1 MRIQIPDGPEIVFNE
16 RHILLG
22 LFAILVVIG
31 LATSFYT
38 VATHEQALVL
48 RFGNHVRTSEPG
60 LHFKLPYLMETV
72 HKVPVRTRDVEEFG
86 FRSERG
92 PQAPGGRGRR
102 GYEEE
107 STMLTGDL
115 NLVQVGWDVHFR
127 RFDPIN
133 YLFRVQEPIHTLRD
147 ISQSVMR
154 EVIGDR
160 ASIQVLT
167 VERVEIQEAGRQ
179 MIQDTV
185 DAMELGMA
193 IVEVNL
199 RFVRPPDEVID
210 SFHDLNRAEQDAQRF
225 FEEASREYED
235 RVPRTRGTARRMVE
249 EAEGYRTRR
258 VNVAQGEAERFEALL
273 TEYEKAPDVTRRRLY
288 LETLEQILP
297 QIKEVVVTDGA
308 GSSAPLPLL
317 ELRASQGSSQPAR
330 GGAASTGSARQQAAE
345 TGGSR

>member
-1 MRIQIPDGPEIVFNE
+1 MRIKIPDGPEIVVNE
-16 RHILLG
+16 RYILWGFVAVL
-22 LFAILVVIG
+22 AVIG

-38 VATHEQALVL
+38 VGTHEQALVL

-60 LHFKLPYLMETV
+60 LHFRLPYFAETV

-86 FRSERG
+86 FRSTRG
-92 PQAPGGRGRR
+92 EDSPGGRGRR
-102 GYEEE
+102 GYESE

-115 NLVQVGWDVHFR
+115 NIVQVGWDVHYR

-133 YLFRVQEPIHTLRD
+133 YLFRVEEPIHTLRD

-167 VERVEIQEAGRQ
+167 VERIEIQEAART
-179 MIQDTV
+179 MIQGV
-185 DAMELGMA
+185 VNAMELGMT

-225 FEEASREYED
+225 YEQASREYED
-235 RVPRTRGTARRMVE
+235 RVPRARGTARRIVE
-249 EAEGYRTRR
+249 EAEGYKTRR
-258 VNVAQGEAERFEALL
+258 VNVAQGEAGRFEALL
-273 TEYEKAPDVTRRRLY
+273 AEYKKAPGVTRRRLY
-288 LETLEQILP
+288 LETMESILGGVGD
-297 QIKEVVVTDGA
+297 VVVTNEEG
-308 GSSAPLPLL
+308 GSAPLPILDIRQPH
-317 ELRASQGSSQPAR
+317 RAAGSAQR
-330 GGAASTGSARQQAAE
+330 GAAAKQAQEDRGQE
-345 TGGSR
+345 TGGER